1 MKKILLLFFGII
13 LVAFTSLYFSR
24 NENNGHKGRC
34 TGSAYCTECSN
45 CSRCGHCGAGGTC
58 GVCSGD
64 SSERSFYSSSSSK
77 KNKSPKKSTNSTSSK
92 KTDLKTSSTHHKI
105 VNQIKIETIDIRK
118 GPGFR
123 FDVIEKIKQ
132 GTALIEIEK
141 KDSWIKV
148 QIQKTGTKGY
158 VYYKDIKITK
168 TN

>member
-13 LVAFTSLYFSR
+13 LVTFTSLYFSR

-34 TGSAYCTECSN
+34 TGSAYCTACSN

-58 GVCSGD
+58 GVCSGG
-64 SSERSFYSSSSSK
+64 SSEKSFYSSSSSK
-77 KNKSPKKSTNSTSSK
+77 KSKSPKKSTNSTSSK

-105 VNQIKIETIDIRK
+105 ETIDVRK

-148 QIQKTGTKGY
+148 QIQKTGTTGY